1 MNKVLALIFAVALAI
16 PTLNAANEV
25 DAEALQ
31 NYIQAL
37 EQRLEQLEA
46 QTGVIQERQ
55 IHIEEETM
63 TYLESLGALKELS
76 DRVELSGNVDVIF
89 SSSDVE
95 STVATLVVT
104 TAAVLDGAGDPVINN
119 NGTPAFPDD
128 DFPEE
133 TTTTTAGPDVTT
145 STDSNDVFV
154 DQVYLGLSID
164 VSDNVSAYVSLQVE
178 DVAGDDGDADSL
190 DVYEASVTIGLG
202 DNMSLTA
209 GQQHFNFINDAEYG
223 NFINDTLVRQMAECR
238 DTGLALS
245 LSNDAIS
252 GGVFAFDGSEDE
264 ADDDDE
270 VNTYGVHASIGGD
283 QEDLSWTLGAAYIS
297 NVQDANNGGNGIDD
311 AGAGDISAYSLNA
324 SVTAGSLSILAEMV
338 QADDNDGDT
347 AEESATSIEASMAL
361 PMGEGDW
368 TIAAKY
374 EETDELDGT
383 AAGTTTEE
391 NVGIGLSSEI
401 YENALLSINWESAE
415 DYNGDE
421 TDTVQV
427 ELSVSF

>member
-1 MNKVLALIFAVALAI
+1 MNRVLALIFAVALAI

-25 DAEALQ
+25 DAEELQ

-55 IHIEEETM
+55 IQIEEETM

-76 DRVELSGNVDVIF
+76 DRVELSGNVDVIY
-89 SSSDVE
+89 SSTDSDV
-95 STVATLVVT
+95 
-104 TAAVLDGAGDPVINN
+104 
-119 NGTPAFPDD
+119 NG
-128 DFPEE
+128 
-133 TTTTTAGPDVTT
+133 
-145 STDSNDVFV
+145 DSNDVFV

-164 VSDNVSAYVSLQVE
+164 VSDNVSAYVSLQSE
-178 DVAGDDGDADSL
+178 DVAGGASTADNL
-190 DVYEASVTIGLG
+190 EVYEATVTIGLS

-209 GQQHFNFINDAEYG
+209 GQQHFDFITPGYG
-223 NFINDTLVRQMAECR
+223 NFIADSAVRQMAECR

-252 GGVFAFDGSEDE
+252 GGVFALNGDNDE
-264 ADDDDE
+264 TGDDDE
-270 VNTYGVHASIGGD
+270 VNTYGIHASIGGD

-297 NVQDANNGGNGIDD
+297 NVSDADNGAASVNDGGNGDV
-311 AGAGDISAYSLNA
+311 SAYSLNG
-324 SVTAGSLSILAEMV
+324 SITAGSLTVAAEMV
-338 QADDNDGDT
+338 QADELDDGT
-347 AEESATSIEASMAL
+347 TEPSATSIEASMAL

-368 TIAAKY
+368 TLAVKF
-374 EETDELDGT
+374 EETEDGS
-383 AAGTTTEE
+383 GTDVEE

-401 YENALLSINWESAE
+401 YENALLTINWESAE

-421 TDTVQV
+421 TDTLAV
-427 ELSVSF
+427 ELRVSF

>member
-76 DRVELSGNVDVIF
+76 DRVELSGNVDVIY
-89 SSSDVE
+89 SS
-95 STVATLVVT
+95 T
-104 TAAVLDGAGDPVINN
+104 
-119 NGTPAFPDD
+119 DD
-128 DFPEE
+128 D
-133 TTTTTAGPDVTT
+133 TAGA
-145 STDSNDVFV
+145 SDSNDVFV
-154 DQVYLGLSID
+154 DQVYLGLAID
-164 VSDNVSAYVSLQVE
+164 ISDNVSAYVSLQDE
-178 DVAGDDGDADSL
+178 DTAGDAGAGNIG
-190 DVYEASVTIGLG
+190 VYEASVTVGLS
-202 DNMSLTA
+202 DNLSLTA

-223 NFINDTLVRQMAECR
+223 NFIADSLVRQLAECR

-252 GGVFAFDGSEDE
+252 GGVFALNDGVNE
-264 ADDDDE
+264 AGDDDE

-283 QEDLSWTLGAAYIS
+283 QEDLSWTLGASYIS
-297 NVQDANNGGNGIDD
+297 NVQDANNGGNGIFDD
-311 AGAGDISAYSLNA
+311 ADLGDPANSDTLGDISAYSLNA
-324 SVTAGSLSILAEMV
+324 SVTAGSLTVLAEMV

-347 AEESATSIEASMAL
+347 AEESATSIEASIAL

-368 TIAAKY
+368 TLAAKI
-374 EETDELDGT
+374 EETDDGG
-383 AAGTTTEE
+383 ANDLEE
-391 NVGIGLSSEI
+391 NIGIGLSSEI
-401 YENALLSINWESAE
+401 YENALLTINWESGE
-415 DYNGDE
+415 QVDGDE
-421 TDTVQV
+421 VDTIAV

>member
-1 MNKVLALIFAVALAI
+1 MNRVLALIFAVALAI
-16 PTLNAANEV
+16 PTLNAANDV

-55 IHIEEETM
+55 VQIEEETM

-76 DRVELSGNVDVIF
+76 DRVELSGNVDVIY
-89 SSSDVE
+89 SSSDDD
-95 STVATLVVT
+95 
-104 TAAVLDGAGDPVINN
+104 AAG
-119 NGTPAFPDD
+119 
-128 DFPEE
+128 
-133 TTTTTAGPDVTT
+133 
-145 STDSNDVFV
+145 DSNDVFV
-154 DQVYLGLSID
+154 DQVYLGLAID
-164 VSDNVSAYVSLQVE
+164 VSDNVSAYVSLQDE
-178 DVAGDDGDADSL
+178 DTAGDGNDGQIG
-190 DVYEASVTIGLG
+190 VYEASVTIGLSDG
-202 DNMSLTA
+202 LSLTA

-223 NFINDTLVRQMAECR
+223 NFIADTLVRQMAECR

-252 GGVFAFDGSEDE
+252 GGVFALNGSN
-264 ADDDDE
+264 DE

-297 NVQDANNGGNGIDD
+297 NVADANNGGNGIVD
-311 AGAGDISAYSLNA
+311 AGGDVSAYSLNA
-324 SVTAGSLSILAEMV
+324 SVTAGSLTVLAEMV
-338 QADDNDGDT
+338 QADDNDADT

-368 TIAAKY
+368 TISAKL
-374 EETDELDGT
+374 EEADDGG
-383 AAGTTTEE
+383 ANDVED

-401 YENALLSINWESAE
+401 YENANLTINWESSE
-415 DYNGDE
+415 DFDGNE
-421 TDTVQV
+421 TDTVAV

>member
-1 MNKVLALIFAVALAI
+1 MNRVLALIFAVALAI
-16 PTLNAANEV
+16 PTLNAADEV
-25 DAEALQ
+25 DAEELQ

-55 IHIEEETM
+55 VQIEEETM

-76 DRVELSGNVDVIF
+76 DRVELSGNVDVIY
-89 SSSDVE
+89 SS
-95 STVATLVVT
+95 T
-104 TAAVLDGAGDPVINN
+104 
-119 NGTPAFPDD
+119 DD
-128 DFPEE
+128 D
-133 TTTTTAGPDVTT
+133 TAGAA
-145 STDSNDVFV
+145 DSNDVFV
-154 DQVYLGLSID
+154 DQVYLGLAID
-164 VSDNVSAYVSLQVE
+164 VSDNVSAYVSLQDE
-178 DVAGDDGDADSL
+178 DTAGDGGGGNIG
-190 DVYEASVTIGLG
+190 VYEASVTVGLS

-209 GQQHFNFINDAEYG
+209 GQQHFNFINDAEMG
-223 NFINDTLVRQMAECR
+223 NFIADTLVRQMAECR

-252 GGVFAFDGSEDE
+252 GGVFALNGSEDE
-264 ADDDDE
+264 AGDDDE

-324 SVTAGSLSILAEMV
+324 SVTAGSLSVLAEMV
-338 QADDNDGDT
+338 QADDNDADT

-368 TIAAKY
+368 TIAAKF
-374 EETDELDGT
+374 EEAEDGG
-383 AAGTTTEE
+383 ANDTEE

-401 YENALLSINWESAE
+401 YENANLTINWESAE
-415 DYNGDE
+415 QFDGDE
-421 TDTVQV
+421 VDTLAV

>member
-1 MNKVLALIFAVALAI
+1 MNRVLALIFAVALAI
-16 PTLNAANEV
+16 PTLNAADEV

-55 IHIEEETM
+55 VQIEEETM

-76 DRVELSGNVDVIF
+76 DRVELSGNVDVIY
-89 SSSDVE
+89 SSSDDD
-95 STVATLVVT
+95 
-104 TAAVLDGAGDPVINN
+104 AAG
-119 NGTPAFPDD
+119 
-128 DFPEE
+128 
-133 TTTTTAGPDVTT
+133 
-145 STDSNDVFV
+145 DSNDVFV
-154 DQVYLGLSID
+154 DQVYLGLAID
-164 VSDNVSAYVSLQVE
+164 VSDNVSAYVSLQDE
-178 DVAGDDGDADSL
+178 DVAGDGGAGQIG
-190 DVYEASVTIGLG
+190 VYEASVTVGLS

-223 NFINDTLVRQMAECR
+223 NFIADTLVRQMAECR

-252 GGVFAFDGSEDE
+252 GGVFALNGTNDE
-264 ADDDDE
+264 AGDDDE

-311 AGAGDISAYSLNA
+311 ANNGDISAYSLNA
-324 SVTAGSLSILAEMV
+324 SVTAGSLTVLAEMV
-338 QADDNDGDT
+338 QADDNDADT

-368 TIAAKY
+368 TISAKL
-374 EETDELDGT
+374 EEADDGG
-383 AAGTTTEE
+383 ANDVED

-401 YENALLSINWESAE
+401 YENANLTINWESSE
-415 DYNGDE
+415 DFSGNE
-421 TDTVQV
+421 TDTVAV

>member
-1 MNKVLALIFAVALAI
+1 MNRVLALIFAVALAI
-16 PTLNAANEV
+16 PTLNAADEV
-25 DAEALQ
+25 DAEELQ

-55 IHIEEETM
+55 VQIEEETM

-76 DRVELSGNVDVIF
+76 DRVELSGNVDVIY
-89 SSSDVE
+89 SS
-95 STVATLVVT
+95 T
-104 TAAVLDGAGDPVINN
+104 
-119 NGTPAFPDD
+119 DD
-128 DFPEE
+128 D
-133 TTTTTAGPDVTT
+133 TAGAA
-145 STDSNDVFV
+145 DSNDVFV
-154 DQVYLGLSID
+154 DQVYLGLAID
-164 VSDNVSAYVSLQVE
+164 VSDNVSAYVSLQSE
-178 DVAGDDGDADSL
+178 DTAGALSNDDGL
-190 DVYEASVTIGLG
+190 EVYEASVTVGLS

-223 NFINDTLVRQMAECR
+223 NFIADTLVRQMAECR

-252 GGVFAFDGSEDE
+252 GGVFALNGSEDE
-264 ADDDDE
+264 AGDDDE

-324 SVTAGSLSILAEMV
+324 SVTAGSLSVLAELV
-338 QADDNDGDT
+338 QADDNDADT

-368 TIAAKY
+368 TIAAKF
-374 EETDELDGT
+374 EEAEDGG
-383 AAGTTTEE
+383 ADDTEE

-401 YENALLSINWESAE
+401 YENANLTINWESAE
-415 DYNGDE
+415 QFDGDE
-421 TDTVQV
+421 VDTVAV

>member
-1 MNKVLALIFAVALAI
+1 MNRVLALIFAVALAI
-16 PTLNAANEV
+16 PTLNAADEV

-55 IHIEEETM
+55 VQIEEETM

-76 DRVELSGNVDVIF
+76 DRVELSGNVDVIY
-89 SSSDVE
+89 SSSDDD
-95 STVATLVVT
+95 
-104 TAAVLDGAGDPVINN
+104 AAG
-119 NGTPAFPDD
+119 
-128 DFPEE
+128 
-133 TTTTTAGPDVTT
+133 
-145 STDSNDVFV
+145 DSNDVFV
-154 DQVYLGLSID
+154 DQVYLGLAID
-164 VSDNVSAYVSLQVE
+164 VSDNVSAYVSLQDE
-178 DVAGDDGDADSL
+178 DVAGDGGAGQIG
-190 DVYEASVTIGLG
+190 VYEASVTVGLS

-223 NFINDTLVRQMAECR
+223 NFIADTLVRQMAECR

-252 GGVFAFDGSEDE
+252 GGVFALNGTNDE
-264 ADDDDE
+264 AGDDDE

-297 NVQDANNGGNGIDD
+297 NVADANNGGNGIVD
-311 AGAGDISAYSLNA
+311 AGGDISAYSLNA
-324 SVTAGSLSILAEMV
+324 SVTAGSLTVLAEMV
-338 QADDNDGDT
+338 QADDNDADT

-368 TIAAKY
+368 TISAKL
-374 EETDELDGT
+374 EEADDGG
-383 AAGTTTEE
+383 ANDVED

-401 YENALLSINWESAE
+401 YENANLTINWESSE
-415 DYNGDE
+415 DFSGNE
-421 TDTVQV
+421 TDTVAV

>member
-1 MNKVLALIFAVALAI
+1 MNRVLALIFAVALAI
-16 PTLNAANEV
+16 PTLNAANDV

-55 IHIEEETM
+55 VQIEEETM

-76 DRVELSGNVDVIF
+76 DRVELSGNVDVIY
-89 SSSDVE
+89 SSSDDD
-95 STVATLVVT
+95 A
-104 TAAVLDGAGDPVINN
+104 DG
-119 NGTPAFPDD
+119 
-128 DFPEE
+128 
-133 TTTTTAGPDVTT
+133 
-145 STDSNDVFV
+145 DSNEVFV
-154 DQVYLGLSID
+154 DQVYLGLAID
-164 VSDNVSAYVSLQVE
+164 VSDNVSAYVSLQDE
-178 DVAGDDGDADSL
+178 DTQNGNGTGIE
-190 DVYEASVTIGLG
+190 VYEASVTVGLS
-202 DNMSLTA
+202 DNLSLTA
-209 GQQHFNFINDAEYG
+209 GKQHFNFINDAEYG
-223 NFINDTLVRQMAECR
+223 NFVNDTLVRQMAECR
-238 DTGLALS
+238 ETGLALG

-252 GGVFAFDGSEDE
+252 GGVFAFNGDNDE

-297 NVQDANNGGNGIDD
+297 NVADANNGGNAVDD
-311 AGAGDISAYSLNA
+311 GTNGDISAYSLNA
-324 SVTAGSLSILAEMV
+324 SVTAGSLTILAEMV
-338 QADDNDGDT
+338 QADDNDADT

-368 TIAAKY
+368 TISAKI
-374 EETDELDGT
+374 EEADDGDLTDVED
-383 AAGTTTEE
+383 

-401 YENALLSINWESAE
+401 YENANLTINWESSE
-415 DYNGDE
+415 DFDGNE
-421 TDTVQV
+421 TDTVAV

>member
-55 IHIEEETM
+55 VQIEEETM

-76 DRVELSGNVDVIF
+76 DRVELSGNVDVIY
-89 SSSDVE
+89 SSSDDD
-95 STVATLVVT
+95 
-104 TAAVLDGAGDPVINN
+104 AAG
-119 NGTPAFPDD
+119 
-128 DFPEE
+128 
-133 TTTTTAGPDVTT
+133 
-145 STDSNDVFV
+145 DSNDVFV
-154 DQVYLGLSID
+154 DQVYLGLAID
-164 VSDNVSAYVSLQVE
+164 VSDNVSAYVSLQDE
-178 DVAGDDGDADSL
+178 DTAGDGNDGQIG
-190 DVYEASVTIGLG
+190 VYEASVTIGLSDG
-202 DNMSLTA
+202 LSLTA

-223 NFINDTLVRQMAECR
+223 NFIADTLVRQMAECR

-252 GGVFAFDGSEDE
+252 GGVFALNGSNDE
-264 ADDDDE
+264 AGDDDE

-297 NVQDANNGGNGIDD
+297 NVQDADNGGNGIND

-324 SVTAGSLSILAEMV
+324 SVTAGSLTVLAEMV
-338 QADDNDGDT
+338 QADDNDADT

-368 TIAAKY
+368 TISAKL
-374 EETDELDGT
+374 EEADDGG
-383 AAGTTTEE
+383 ANDVED

-401 YENALLSINWESAE
+401 YENANLTINWESSE
-415 DYNGDE
+415 DFDGNE
-421 TDTVQV
+421 TDTVAV

>member
-1 MNKVLALIFAVALAI
+1 MNRVLALIFAVALAI
-16 PTLNAANEV
+16 PTLNAADEV
-25 DAEALQ
+25 DVDALQ

-55 IHIEEETM
+55 VQIEEETM

-76 DRVELSGNVDVIF
+76 DRVELSGNVDVIY
-89 SSSDVE
+89 SS
-95 STVATLVVT
+95 T
-104 TAAVLDGAGDPVINN
+104 
-119 NGTPAFPDD
+119 DD
-128 DFPEE
+128 D
-133 TTTTTAGPDVTT
+133 ANG
-145 STDSNDVFV
+145 DSNDVFV
-154 DQVYLGLSID
+154 DQVYLGLAID
-164 VSDNVSAYVSLQVE
+164 VSDNVSAYVSLQDE
-178 DVAGDDGDADSL
+178 DVAGDGGGGNIG
-190 DVYEASVTIGLG
+190 VYEASVTVGLS

-223 NFINDTLVRQMAECR
+223 NFIADTLVRQMAECR

-252 GGVFAFDGSEDE
+252 GGVFALNGNMDE
-264 ADDDDE
+264 AGDDDE

-283 QEDLSWTLGAAYIS
+283 QEDLSWTLGAGYIS
-297 NVQDANNGGNGIDD
+297 NVADANNGGNPAQDGTN
-311 AGAGDISAYSLNA
+311 GDLSAYSLNG
-324 SVTAGSLSILAEMV
+324 SVTVGSISVLAELV
-338 QADDNDGDT
+338 QADDNAADT

-368 TIAAKY
+368 TIAAKF
-374 EETDELDGT
+374 EEAEDGG
-383 AAGTTTEE
+383 ANDVEE

-401 YENALLSINWESAE
+401 YENANLTINWESSE
-415 DYNGDE
+415 DFSGNE
-421 TDTVQV
+421 TDTVAV

>member
-46 QTGVIQERQ
+46 QNGVIQERQ

-76 DRVELSGNVDVIF
+76 DRVELSGNVDVIY
-89 SSSDVE
+89 SS
-95 STVATLVVT
+95 T
-104 TAAVLDGAGDPVINN
+104 
-119 NGTPAFPDD
+119 DD
-128 DFPEE
+128 D
-133 TTTTTAGPDVTT
+133 TAGA
-145 STDSNDVFV
+145 SDSNDVFV
-154 DQVYLGLSID
+154 DQVYLGLAID
-164 VSDNVSAYVSLQVE
+164 ISDNVSAYVSLQDE
-178 DVAGDDGDADSL
+178 DTAGDAGAGNIG
-190 DVYEASVTIGLG
+190 VYEASVTVGLS
-202 DNMSLTA
+202 DNLSLTA

-223 NFINDTLVRQMAECR
+223 NFINDTLVRRMAECR

-252 GGVFAFDGSEDE
+252 GGVFAFNGGTDE
-264 ADDDDE
+264 EGDDDE
-270 VNTYGVHASIGGD
+270 VNTYGIHASIGGD

-361 PMGEGDW
+361 PIGEGDW
-368 TIAAKY
+368 TIAAKI
-374 EETDELDGT
+374 EETKDG
-383 AAGTTTEE
+383 GDDDLEE

-401 YENALLSINWESAE
+401 YENALLTINWESGE
-415 DYNGDE
+415 QVDGDE
-421 TDTVQV
+421 VDTIAV

>member
-1 MNKVLALIFAVALAI
+1 MNRVLALIFAVALAI
-16 PTLNAANEV
+16 PTLNAANDV

-55 IHIEEETM
+55 VQIEEETM

-76 DRVELSGNVDVIF
+76 DRVELSGNVDVIY
-89 SSSDVE
+89 SSSDDD
-95 STVATLVVT
+95 
-104 TAAVLDGAGDPVINN
+104 AAG
-119 NGTPAFPDD
+119 
-128 DFPEE
+128 
-133 TTTTTAGPDVTT
+133 
-145 STDSNDVFV
+145 DSNDVFV
-154 DQVYLGLSID
+154 DQVYLGLAID
-164 VSDNVSAYVSLQVE
+164 VSDNVSAYVSLQDE
-178 DVAGDDGDADSL
+178 DTAGDGNDGQIG
-190 DVYEASVTIGLG
+190 VYEASVTIGLSDG
-202 DNMSLTA
+202 LSLTA

-223 NFINDTLVRQMAECR
+223 NFIADTLVRQMAECR
-238 DTGLALS
+238 DTGLALN

-252 GGVFAFDGSEDE
+252 GGVFALNGSEDE
-264 ADDDDE
+264 AGDDDE

-297 NVQDANNGGNGIDD
+297 NVADANNGGNGIVD
-311 AGAGDISAYSLNA
+311 AGGDVSAYSLNA
-324 SVTAGSLSILAEMV
+324 SVTAGSLTVLAEMV
-338 QADDNDGDT
+338 QADDNDADT

-368 TIAAKY
+368 TISAKI
-374 EETDELDGT
+374 EEADDGG
-383 AAGTTTEE
+383 ANDVED

-401 YENALLSINWESAE
+401 YENANLTINWESSE
-415 DYNGDE
+415 DFSGNE
-421 TDTVQV
+421 TDTVAV

>member
-1 MNKVLALIFAVALAI
+1 MNRVLALIFAVALAI
-16 PTLNAANEV
+16 PTLNAANDV

-55 IHIEEETM
+55 VQIEEETM

-76 DRVELSGNVDVIF
+76 DRVELSGNVDVIY
-89 SSSDVE
+89 SSSDDD
-95 STVATLVVT
+95 
-104 TAAVLDGAGDPVINN
+104 AAG
-119 NGTPAFPDD
+119 
-128 DFPEE
+128 
-133 TTTTTAGPDVTT
+133 
-145 STDSNDVFV
+145 DSNDVFV
-154 DQVYLGLSID
+154 DQVYLGLAID
-164 VSDNVSAYVSLQVE
+164 VSDNVSAYVSLQDE
-178 DVAGDDGDADSL
+178 DTAGDGNDGQIG
-190 DVYEASVTIGLG
+190 VYEASVTIGLSDG
-202 DNMSLTA
+202 LSLTA

-223 NFINDTLVRQMAECR
+223 NFIADTLVRQMAECR
-238 DTGLALS
+238 DTGLALN

-252 GGVFAFDGSEDE
+252 GGVFALNGTNDE
-264 ADDDDE
+264 AGDDDE

-311 AGAGDISAYSLNA
+311 ANAGDISAYSLNA
-324 SVTAGSLSILAEMV
+324 SVTAGSLTVLAEMV
-338 QADDNDGDT
+338 QADDNDADT

-368 TIAAKY
+368 TISAKL
-374 EETDELDGT
+374 EEADDGG
-383 AAGTTTEE
+383 ANDVED

-401 YENALLSINWESAE
+401 YENANLTINWESSE
-415 DYNGDE
+415 DFDGNE
-421 TDTVQV
+421 TDTVAV

>member
-1 MNKVLALIFAVALAI
+1 MNRVLALIFAVALAI
-16 PTLNAANEV
+16 PTLNAADEV
-25 DAEALQ
+25 DVDALQ

-55 IHIEEETM
+55 VQIEEETM

-76 DRVELSGNVDVIF
+76 DRVELSGNVDVIY
-89 SSSDVE
+89 SS
-95 STVATLVVT
+95 T
-104 TAAVLDGAGDPVINN
+104 
-119 NGTPAFPDD
+119 DD
-128 DFPEE
+128 D
-133 TTTTTAGPDVTT
+133 ANG
-145 STDSNDVFV
+145 DSNDVFV
-154 DQVYLGLSID
+154 DQVYLGLAID
-164 VSDNVSAYVSLQVE
+164 VSDNVSAYVSLQDE
-178 DVAGDDGDADSL
+178 DVAGDGGGGNIG
-190 DVYEASVTIGLG
+190 VYEASVTVGLS

-223 NFINDTLVRQMAECR
+223 NFIADTLVRQMAECR

-252 GGVFAFDGSEDE
+252 GGVFALNGNMDE
-264 ADDDDE
+264 AGDDDE

-283 QEDLSWTLGAAYIS
+283 QEDLSWTLGAGYIS
-297 NVQDANNGGNGIDD
+297 NVADANNGGNPAQDGTN
-311 AGAGDISAYSLNA
+311 GDLSAYSLNG
-324 SVTAGSLSILAEMV
+324 SVTVGSISVLAELV
-338 QADDNDGDT
+338 QADDNAADT

-368 TIAAKY
+368 TIAAKF
-374 EETDELDGT
+374 EEAEDGG
-383 AAGTTTEE
+383 ANDVEE

-401 YENALLSINWESAE
+401 YENANLTINWESGE
-415 DYNGDE
+415 QFDGDE
-421 TDTVQV
+421 VDTLAV

>member
-1 MNKVLALIFAVALAI
+1 MNRVLALIFAVALAI
-16 PTLNAANEV
+16 PTLNAADEV
-25 DAEALQ
+25 NVDELQ

-55 IHIEEETM
+55 VQIEEETM

-76 DRVELSGNVDVIF
+76 DRVELSGNVDVIY
-89 SSSDVE
+89 SS
-95 STVATLVVT
+95 T
-104 TAAVLDGAGDPVINN
+104 
-119 NGTPAFPDD
+119 DD
-128 DFPEE
+128 D
-133 TTTTTAGPDVTT
+133 TAGAA
-145 STDSNDVFV
+145 DSNDVFV
-154 DQVYLGLSID
+154 DQVYLGLAID
-164 VSDNVSAYVSLQVE
+164 VSDNVSAYVSLQDE
-178 DVAGDDGDADSL
+178 DVAGDGGGGNIG
-190 DVYEASVTIGLG
+190 VYEASVTVGLS

-223 NFINDTLVRQMAECR
+223 SFIADTLVRQMAECR

-252 GGVFAFDGSEDE
+252 GGVFALNGSEDE
-264 ADDDDE
+264 AGDDDE

-283 QEDLSWTLGAAYIS
+283 QEDLSWTLGAAYIR

-311 AGAGDISAYSLNA
+311 ANAGDISAYSLNA
-324 SVTAGSLSILAEMV
+324 SVTAGSLSVLAELV
-338 QADDNDGDT
+338 QADDNDADT

-368 TIAAKY
+368 TIAAKF
-374 EETDELDGT
+374 EEAEDGG
-383 AAGTTTEE
+383 ANDTEE

-401 YENALLSINWESAE
+401 YENATLTINWESAE
-415 DYNGDE
+415 QFDGDE
-421 TDTVQV
+421 VDTVAV

>member
-95 STVATLVVT
+95 T
-104 TAAVLDGAGDPVINN
+104 TTPLDLGDDGAVGGVGADAD
-119 NGTPAFPDD
+119 TPAS
-128 DFPEE
+128 
-133 TTTTTAGPDVTT
+133 TT
-145 STDSNDVFV
+145 STDANDVFV

-164 VSDNVSAYVSLQVE
+164 VSDNVSAYVSLQDE
-178 DVAGDDGDADSL
+178 DTQNGDGDGIE
-190 DVYEASVTIGLG
+190 VYEASVTIGLS
-202 DNMSLTA
+202 DNLSLTA
-209 GQQHFNFINDAEYG
+209 GKQHFNFINDAEYG
-223 NFINDTLVRQMAECR
+223 NFVNDTLVRQMAECR
-238 DTGLALS
+238 ETGLALS

-252 GGVFAFDGSEDE
+252 GGVFAFNGSESDG
-264 ADDDDE
+264 DDDDE
-270 VNTYGVHASIGGD
+270 VDTYGVHASIGGD

-311 AGAGDISAYSLNA
+311 NNNGDISAYSLNA
-324 SVTAGSLSILAEMV
+324 SVTAGSLTILAEMV
-338 QADDNDGDT
+338 QADDNDTDT

-368 TIAAKY
+368 TIAAKI
-374 EETDELDGT
+374 EETEDG
-383 AAGTTTEE
+383 GDDDLEE
-391 NVGIGLSSEI
+391 NIGIGLSSEI
-401 YENALLSINWESAE
+401 YENALLSINWESGE
-415 DYNGDE
+415 QVDGDDE
-421 TDTVQV
+421 ESVIV

>member
-1 MNKVLALIFAVALAI
+1 MNRVLALIFAVALAI
-16 PTLNAANEV
+16 PTLNAADEV
-25 DAEALQ
+25 DVDALQ

-55 IHIEEETM
+55 VQIEEETM

-76 DRVELSGNVDVIF
+76 DRVELSGNVDVIY
-89 SSSDVE
+89 SS
-95 STVATLVVT
+95 T
-104 TAAVLDGAGDPVINN
+104 
-119 NGTPAFPDD
+119 DD
-128 DFPEE
+128 D
-133 TTTTTAGPDVTT
+133 ANG
-145 STDSNDVFV
+145 DSNDVFV
-154 DQVYLGLSID
+154 DQVYLGLAID
-164 VSDNVSAYVSLQVE
+164 VSDNVSAYVSLQDE
-178 DVAGDDGDADSL
+178 DVAGDGGGGNIG
-190 DVYEASVTIGLG
+190 VYEASVTVGLS

-223 NFINDTLVRQMAECR
+223 NFIADTLVRQMAECR

-252 GGVFAFDGSEDE
+252 GGVFALNGNMDE
-264 ADDDDE
+264 AGDDDE

-283 QEDLSWTLGAAYIS
+283 QEDLSWTLGAGYIS
-297 NVQDANNGGNGIDD
+297 NVADANNGGNPAQDGTN
-311 AGAGDISAYSLNA
+311 GDLSAYSLNG
-324 SVTAGSLSILAEMV
+324 SVTVGSISVLAELV
-338 QADDNDGDT
+338 QADDNAADT

-368 TIAAKY
+368 TIAAKF
-374 EETDELDGT
+374 EEAEDGG
-383 AAGTTTEE
+383 ANDVEE

-401 YENALLSINWESAE
+401 YENANLTINWESAE
-415 DYNGDE
+415 DYNGDD
-421 TDTVQV
+421 TDTVAV

>member
-1 MNKVLALIFAVALAI
+1 MNRVLALIFAVALAI
-16 PTLNAANEV
+16 PTLNAANDV

-55 IHIEEETM
+55 VQIEEETM

-76 DRVELSGNVDVIF
+76 DRVELSGNVDVIY
-89 SSSDVE
+89 SSSDDD
-95 STVATLVVT
+95 
-104 TAAVLDGAGDPVINN
+104 AAG
-119 NGTPAFPDD
+119 
-128 DFPEE
+128 
-133 TTTTTAGPDVTT
+133 
-145 STDSNDVFV
+145 DSNDVFV
-154 DQVYLGLSID
+154 DQVYLGLAID
-164 VSDNVSAYVSLQVE
+164 VSDNVSAYVSLQDE
-178 DVAGDDGDADSL
+178 DTADNNARIGGNDGQIG
-190 DVYEASVTIGLG
+190 VYEASVTIGLSDG
-202 DNMSLTA
+202 LSLTA

-223 NFINDTLVRQMAECR
+223 NFIADTLVRQMAECR

-252 GGVFAFDGSEDE
+252 GGVFALNGSEDE
-264 ADDDDE
+264 AGDDDE

-311 AGAGDISAYSLNA
+311 ANAGDISAYSLNA
-324 SVTAGSLSILAEMV
+324 SVTAGSLTVLAEMV
-338 QADDNDGDT
+338 QADDNDDDS

-368 TIAAKY
+368 TISAKI
-374 EETDELDGT
+374 EEADDGG
-383 AAGTTTEE
+383 ANDVED

-401 YENALLSINWESAE
+401 YENANLTINWESSE
-415 DYNGDE
+415 DFNGNE
-421 TDTVQV
+421 TDTVAV

>member
-1 MNKVLALIFAVALAI
+1 MNRVLALIFAVALAI
-16 PTLNAANEV
+16 PTLNAANDV

-55 IHIEEETM
+55 VQIEEETM

-76 DRVELSGNVDVIF
+76 DRVELSGNVDVIY
-89 SSSDVE
+89 SSSDDD
-95 STVATLVVT
+95 A
-104 TAAVLDGAGDPVINN
+104 DG
-119 NGTPAFPDD
+119 
-128 DFPEE
+128 
-133 TTTTTAGPDVTT
+133 
-145 STDSNDVFV
+145 DSNEVFV
-154 DQVYLGLSID
+154 DQVYLGLAID
-164 VSDNVSAYVSLQVE
+164 VSDNVSAYVSLQDE
-178 DVAGDDGDADSL
+178 DTAGDAGAGNIG
-190 DVYEASVTIGLG
+190 VYEASVTIGLSDG
-202 DNMSLTA
+202 LSLTA

-223 NFINDTLVRQMAECR
+223 NFIADTLVRQMAECR

-252 GGVFAFDGSEDE
+252 GGVFALNGSNDE
-264 ADDDDE
+264 AGDDDE

-311 AGAGDISAYSLNA
+311 ANAGDISAYSLNA
-324 SVTAGSLSILAEMV
+324 SVTAGSLTVLAEMV
-338 QADDNDGDT
+338 QADDNDADT

-368 TIAAKY
+368 TISAKI
-374 EETDELDGT
+374 EEADDGG
-383 AAGTTTEE
+383 ANDVED

-401 YENALLSINWESAE
+401 YENANLTINWESSE
-415 DYNGDE
+415 DFSGNE
-421 TDTVQV
+421 TDTVAV

>member
-1 MNKVLALIFAVALAI
+1 MNRVLALIFAVALAI
-16 PTLNAANEV
+16 PTLNAADEV

-55 IHIEEETM
+55 VQIEEETM

-76 DRVELSGNVDVIF
+76 DRVELSGNVDVIY
-89 SSSDVE
+89 SSSDDD
-95 STVATLVVT
+95 
-104 TAAVLDGAGDPVINN
+104 AAG
-119 NGTPAFPDD
+119 
-128 DFPEE
+128 
-133 TTTTTAGPDVTT
+133 
-145 STDSNDVFV
+145 DSNDVFV
-154 DQVYLGLSID
+154 DQVYLGLAID
-164 VSDNVSAYVSLQVE
+164 VSDNVSAYVSLQDE
-178 DVAGDDGDADSL
+178 DTAGGNDGQIG
-190 DVYEASVTIGLG
+190 VYEASVTVGLS
-202 DNMSLTA
+202 DNLSLTA

-223 NFINDTLVRQMAECR
+223 NFIADTLVRQMAECR

-252 GGVFAFDGSEDE
+252 GGVFALNGTNDE
-264 ADDDDE
+264 AGDDDE

-297 NVQDANNGGNGIDD
+297 NVADANNGGNGIVD
-311 AGAGDISAYSLNA
+311 AGGDISAYSLNA
-324 SVTAGSLSILAEMV
+324 SVTAGSLTVLAEMV
-338 QADDNDGDT
+338 QADDNDADT

-368 TIAAKY
+368 TISAKL
-374 EETDELDGT
+374 EEADDGG
-383 AAGTTTEE
+383 ANDVED

-401 YENALLSINWESAE
+401 YENANLTINWESSE
-415 DYNGDE
+415 DFSGNE
-421 TDTVQV
+421 TDTVAV

>member
-1 MNKVLALIFAVALAI
+1 MNRVLALIFAVALAI

-25 DAEALQ
+25 DAEELQ

-55 IHIEEETM
+55 VQIEEETM

-76 DRVELSGNVDVIF
+76 DRVELSGNVDVIY
-89 SSSDVE
+89 SS
-95 STVATLVVT
+95 T
-104 TAAVLDGAGDPVINN
+104 
-119 NGTPAFPDD
+119 DD
-128 DFPEE
+128 D
-133 TTTTTAGPDVTT
+133 TAGAA
-145 STDSNDVFV
+145 DSNDVFV
-154 DQVYLGLSID
+154 DQVYLGLAID
-164 VSDNVSAYVSLQVE
+164 VSDNVSAYVSLQDE
-178 DVAGDDGDADSL
+178 DVAGDAGAGNIG
-190 DVYEASVTIGLG
+190 VYEASVTVGLS

-223 NFINDTLVRQMAECR
+223 NFIADTLVRQMAECR

-252 GGVFAFDGSEDE
+252 GGVFALNGSEDE
-264 ADDDDE
+264 AGDDDE

-324 SVTAGSLSILAEMV
+324 SVTAGSLSVLAELV
-338 QADDNDGDT
+338 QADDNDADT

-368 TIAAKY
+368 TIAAKF
-374 EETDELDGT
+374 EEAEDGG
-383 AAGTTTEE
+383 ADDTEE

-401 YENALLSINWESAE
+401 YENANLTINWESAE
-415 DYNGDE
+415 QFDGDE
-421 TDTVQV
+421 VDTVAV